1 MSEKS
6 ICDRSLPEVLTS
18 HIDNIKTIQVFFNSE
33 PFNPNSMSR
42 NSYNLLRRLSFL
54 EAFEFA
60 PKMEEWND
68 GLQLRAGGQNPFFH
82 CSIIRG

>member
-6 ICDRSLPEVLTS
+6 ICDRSLPEVFTS

-33 PFNPNSMSR
+33 AFNPNSMSR
-42 NSYNLLRRLSFL
+42 NFYNLLRRLSFL
-54 EAFEFA
+54 GAFEFA
-60 PKMEEWND
+60 PKMEEWNG
-68 GLQLRAGGQNPFFH
+68 GLRLVEPEARAH